1 MGAMMPVNAPEFPP
15 EFKWINSESSLS
27 LEHFKGHPILLHFW
41 TFCSVNCLEVLA
53 ELKKLEDE
61 FSKKGL
67 VVIGVQNAK
76 FFHEQDYNNVKEACH
91 RLNINHPVIV
101 DEDMQISKKFAIR
114 SWPTFVIID
123 CEGKIF
129 NSTTG
134 ENKYEF
140 LKEQISSLILN
151 KNLPQVQLSNWGT
164 IDDKFNFRYPTKA
177 VATEINSNV
186 FYFISDTFNNRIVQL
201 NHEGKFVTSFGEG
214 ILSSPL
220 GCCIWKEELIV
231 CDSGHHRVIAF
242 DLEGKPQRKYR
253 VLAGKG
259 EKGLFEAR
267 SEYDAKL
274 APLNCPADVCVWGN
288 HLAIS
293 CSGSNQIVQYI
304 VKDDSVSHIAG
315 SGREDLLDGPAS
327 FAALAEPSG
336 VSAVS
341 DTVLAFTDSETSSIR
356 LIIKNWNETGKT
368 MIVSLVGGGLF
379 DFGFSDGLGAE
390 AKMQHPLSCAWSPKS
405 QNLYILDSYNN
416 AMRIY
421 SVGKDY
427 LGTVPLS
434 ESLNEPSG
442 ITWFNGNL
450 IITDTNSHRILI
462 IHENEISQKEDIDSL
477 NVTLVKQIFE
487 GPFARIADYPKN
499 NLNVNLV

>member
-1 MGAMMPVNAPEFPP
+1 M
-15 EFKWINSESSLS
+15 
-27 LEHFKGHPILLHFW
+27 
-41 TFCSVNCLEVLA
+41 
-53 ELKKLEDE
+53 
-61 FSKKGL
+61 
-67 VVIGVQNAK
+67 
-76 FFHEQDYNNVKEACH
+76 
-91 RLNINHPVIV
+91 
-101 DEDMQISKKFAIR
+101 
-114 SWPTFVIID
+114 
-123 CEGKIF
+123 
-129 NSTTG
+129 
-134 ENKYEF
+134 
-140 LKEQISSLILN
+140 
-151 KNLPQVQLSNWGT
+151 
-164 IDDKFNFRYPTKA
+164 
-177 VATEINSNV
+177 ATEINSNV
-186 FYFISDTFNNRIVQL
+186 FYFVSDTFNNRIVQL
-201 NHEGKFVTSFGEG
+201 NYEGKFVTSFGEG

-253 VLAGKG
+253 VIAGKG

-267 SEYDAKL
+267 SE
-274 APLNCPADVCVWGN
+274 
-288 HLAIS
+288 
-293 CSGSNQIVQYI
+293 
-304 VKDDSVSHIAG
+304 
-315 SGREDLLDGPAS
+315 
-327 FAALAEPSG
+327 
-336 VSAVS
+336 S
-341 DTVLAFTDSETSSIR
+341 DTVLALTESETRSIR
-356 LIIKNWNETGKT
+356 LIIKNWTETGKT

-390 AKMQHPLSCAWSPKS
+390 AKMQHPLSCAWSPTS

-434 ESLNEPSG
+434 ERLNEPSG

-462 IHENEISQKEDIDSL
+462 IHENDISQKEDIDSS

-487 GPFARIADYPKN
+487 GPFARITDYPKN